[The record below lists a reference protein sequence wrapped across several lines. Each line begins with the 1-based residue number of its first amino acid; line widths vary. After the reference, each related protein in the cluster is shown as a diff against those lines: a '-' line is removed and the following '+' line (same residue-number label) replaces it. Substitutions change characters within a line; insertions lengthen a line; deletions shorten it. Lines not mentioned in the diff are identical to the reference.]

1 MKYYIKKSVSQLKVL
16 NYTINNKQTSL
27 SKNIDIFYIMYGY
40 LLKKIKTYTFLI
52 NNEEKTFTLKDF
64 LREINSPIVLFT
76 LEIFKIRN
84 ILKKQNI
91 YINILG
97 RAIPESINKNYING
111 HFIKKE
117 KIISKKYR
125 NYFEKIDSID
135 SIYVI
140 KKGIVLDFYNYR
152 DFNSQ
157 YDLDYAICDAI
168 SCMCYTNYIENNI
181 DCSIF
186 KHAKRTT
193 SAMRAREAVSNYLM
207 SLMYHRLIP
216 DDGNRQII
224 KDILIKSTQ

>member
-1 MKYYIKKSVSQLKVL
+1 MKCCIKKSVSQLKVL
-16 NYTINNKQTSL
+16 NYTINNSKTSL
-27 SKNIDIFYIMYGY
+27 SKNIDIFYIIYGY
-40 LLKKIKTYTFLI
+40 LLKNIKTYTFLI
-52 NNEEKTFTLKDF
+52 NNEEKTFNLKDF
-64 LREINSPIVLFT
+64 LREVKSPIVLFT
-76 LEIFKIRN
+76 LEVFKIQN

-91 YINILG
+91 HINILG
-97 RAIPESINKNYING
+97 RAIPESINKNNING
-111 HFIKKE
+111 HFVKKE

-125 NYFEKIDSID
+125 NYFEKINSID
-135 SIYVI
+135 SVCII

-168 SCMCYTNYIENNI
+168 SCICYTNYIENKI

-193 SAMRAREAVSNYLM
+193 SAMRAKDAVSNYLM
-207 SLMYHRLIP
+207 SLMYNRLIP

-224 KDILIKSTQ
+224 KDILIEATQ